1 MGTAAYQSLCLRI
14 DPRAR
19 ASLQLQ
25 IYDGIR
31 RAILEGIVAPRAQ
44 LLSSRALAAD
54 LGVSR
59 TTTVLAYEQ
68 LLAEGYL
75 QARRGSGTFVAS
87 ALPDDLPQTIVV
99 HPGGTPKHPPL
110 SRRGAVLAT
119 LPAAARR
126 LPGPARAFR
135 LGLPALDLF
144 PIKQWSQLVNRRL
157 RSATLAQLDYS
168 HPAGVRALREAIA
181 NHVCTARGTK
191 CSADQV
197 IVVAG
202 AQRGLDL
209 ICNVLLDAGDE
220 AWVEDPGYP
229 GMRAALIACGARI
242 RPVRVDDHGAV
253 VERLARVAPHARLG
267 YVTPSHQF
275 PTGVPMSLSRR
286 LALLRWASS
295 AGAWIVEDDYDSEFR
310 YGSRPIPCLHG
321 LDGDGR
327 VIYVGTFSKAL
338 FPSLRLGFLIVPAD
352 LHDRLVAVRRA
363 TDLHPPALDQLVLAD
378 FMNAGHFDRHIRRM
392 RGVYGERLEVLA
404 SAAKRY
410 CAGALR
416 IRPTHTGLHAVADVD
431 GMEAA
436 AVSAQAEA
444 RGVEV
449 MPLSE
454 YWLGRPAGRDGLML
468 GFAAVRPDALNKGM
482 ERLADAIEAAADG
495 GVQCGRSAVAAVER
509 RR

>member
-1 MGTAAYQSLCLRI
+1 
-14 DPRAR
+14 
-19 ASLQLQ
+19 
-25 IYDGIR
+25 
-31 RAILEGIVAPRAQ
+31 
-44 LLSSRALAAD
+44 
-54 LGVSR
+54 
-59 TTTVLAYEQ
+59 
-68 LLAEGYL
+68 
-75 QARRGSGTFVAS
+75 
-87 ALPDDLPQTIVV
+87 
-99 HPGGTPKHPPL
+99 
-110 SRRGAVLAT
+110 
-119 LPAAARR
+119 
-126 LPGPARAFR
+126 
-135 LGLPALDLF
+135 
-144 PIKQWSQLVNRRL
+144 
-157 RSATLAQLDYS
+157 
-168 HPAGVRALREAIA
+168 
-181 NHVCTARGTK
+181 
-191 CSADQV
+191 
-197 IVVAG
+197 
-202 AQRGLDL
+202 
-209 ICNVLLDAGDE
+209 
-220 AWVEDPGYP
+220 
-229 GMRAALIACGARI
+229 
-242 RPVRVDDHGAV
+242 VRVDDHGAV
-253 VERLARVAPHARLG
+253 VERLARIAPHARLG

-286 LALLRWASS
+286 LALLRWASG

-431 GMEAA
+431 GVEAA

-495 GVQCGRSAVAAVER
+495 ELQRGRSSVAAVER